1 MGDLVDLRSNAL
13 EDVCGTVDDG
23 VEQIHQNAFAAD
35 LGGARTS
42 KLVFDDGEWSWIV
55 IAHGYKTMTRDNKRD
70 RSGLRSG
77 RIRLAHERGRHVS
90 RAVLHIE
97 SARDLDLLHL
107 FAGRNGDA
115 HQLLNRPVFL
125 HTRCDHID
133 PHRIFRN
140 CCPILDVDTLERRPL
155 WHVDRKHPITILRM
169 IWPKSYRGRVYLSCP
184 DRAE

>member
-35 LGGARTS
+35 LGGARSS
-42 KLVFDDGEWSWIV
+42 KLVFDNGEWSWVV
-55 IAHGYKTMTRDNKRD
+55 ITHGYKTMTRENKRY

-77 RIRLAHERGRHVS
+77 SIRLAHERGCHVS
-90 RAVLHIE
+90 RAILHIE

-115 HQLLNRPVFL
+115 HQLFNRPVFL
-125 HTRCDHID
+125 HARCDHID
-133 PHRIFRN
+133 PHRIFRDN
-140 CCPILDVDTLERRPL
+140 GPRLYIDTLECRSL

-169 IWPKSYRGRVYLSCP
+169 I
-184 DRAE
+184 